1 MNQIWWLDDEEA
13 LQQQAEDAG
22 GVPPA
27 VDPPDDPIAME
38 VEEAHIIQ
46 WHQPEGE
53 DIAMQEA
60 GDGPPFLNGVQ
71 EDYEGELVD
80 LLDAALAIFG
90 QGPVEG
96 PPG

>member
-1 MNQIWWLDDEEA
+1 MTRRPSS
-13 LQQQAEDAG
+13 QAEVAG

-27 VDPPDDPIAME
+27 VVPPDEDIAME

-46 WHQPEGE
+46 WHQPE
-53 DIAMQEA
+53 DIPMQEP
-60 GDGPPFLNGVQ
+60 GDGPPVLNGVQ

-80 LLDAALAIFG
+80 VLNAALAIFG
-90 QGPVEG
+90 QGPIDN